1 MAATS
6 RAEAT
11 WEGDLMKG
19 SGTVKP
25 ESGAFGT
32 LPITWA
38 ARSERKEG
46 ETKTTSPE
54 ELIAAAHAGCFCM
67 AFSNGLAKAG
77 HTAERLDTTAT
88 IDFVPGKGIT
98 HITLSVRG
106 RVQGIDG
113 REFERLA
120 EAAKDGCPVSQALK
134 GNVEIALDAR
144 LVT

>member
-11 WEGDLMKG
+11 WEGDLFKG

-32 LPITWA
+32 LPITWS
-38 ARSERKEG
+38 ARAERPHG
-46 ETKTTSPE
+46 ETGTSPE
-54 ELIAAAHAGCFCM
+54 ELIAAAHAGCYSM

-77 HTAERLDTTAT
+77 HTADRLDTTAAV
-88 IDFVPGKGIT
+88 DFVPGKGIT
-98 HITLSVRG
+98 HIALSVRG
-106 RVQGIDG
+106 RVKGIDG

-120 EAAKDGCPVSQALK
+120 EEAKEGCPVSQALK
-134 GNVEIALDAR
+134 GNVEITLDAR

>member
-25 ESGAFGT
+25 ASGAFGT

-38 ARSERKEG
+38 ARSERAVG
-46 ETKTTSPE
+46 ETRTSPE
-54 ELIAAAHAGCFCM
+54 ELIAAAHAGCYSM

-77 HTAERLDTTAT
+77 HPAERLDTSASVE
-88 IDFVPGKGIT
+88 FVPGKGIT
-98 HITLSVRG
+98 RIELSVRG
-106 RVQGIDG
+106 RVKGLDG

-120 EAAKDGCPVSQALK
+120 EEAKVGCPVSQAFK
-134 GNVEIALDAR
+134 GNVEITLDAR